1 MRLFVNC
8 PHLANR
14 PPAKTPLE
22 TNEPP
27 LKALAFDHKQFQRP
41 ADALAVALAASL
53 PWSTSATGILAILWL
68 LAFVPTIDLPT
79 LRRVS
84 ATPAGLLPLLLFAL
98 GAAGMFWA
106 DVPWAERFNGISS
119 FLKLLF
125 IPLLLCQFSR
135 SDKAHHVLVGFLA
148 SCVLLLI
155 YSWTLFFWPAL
166 PAPGHAKAL
175 GIPVKDYIAQ
185 GAMFTIC
192 IFLIARFAFDY
203 WRAGRFYLTF
213 ILTTLALIFL
223 TNVFYIATSRT
234 SLVVIIV
241 LLVVFGYK
249 QFGWKGAIG
258 LLAGF
263 LVVTAIAWPTASYLR
278 LRVSTFYHEL
288 QSYRVAGDRTSAGE
302 RVEFWTKS
310 VGFIKAAPVVGH
322 GTGTI
327 KEQFRRSAVGQTGLA
342 AEAST
347 NPHNQILAVGIQLGL
362 VGVAL
367 LFAMWIA
374 HLVLF
379 QSANLA
385 AWVGLVVVIQNVV
398 GSLFNSHLFDFTHGW
413 AYVVGV
419 GIAGGVTLLEPCR
432 GNKLE

>member
-1 MRLFVNC
+1 MRVMGVDRKRLDG
-8 PHLANR
+8 LADGLVV
-14 PPAKTPLE
+14 T
-22 TNEPP
+22 
-27 LKALAFDHKQFQRP
+27 LAI
-41 ADALAVALAASL
+41 SL
-53 PWSTSATGILAILWL
+53 PWSTSATGILAALWL
-68 LAFVPTIDLPT
+68 LAFIPACDPAS
-79 LRRVS
+79 LRRIIVS
-84 ATPAGLLPLLLFAL
+84 PAGGLPLLLVAL
-98 GAAGMFWA
+98 GAAGMLWA
-106 DVPWAERFNGISS
+106 DVAWAERLNGMSS

-135 SDKAHHVLVGFLA
+135 SDKARHVLIGFLA

-166 PAPGHAKAL
+166 PAPGIAKNV
-175 GIPVKDYIAQ
+175 GIPVKDYISQ

-203 WRAGRFYLTF
+203 WRAGRFYLAF
-213 ILTTLALIFL
+213 ALAVLALIFL

-234 SLVVIIV
+234 SLVVVVI

-249 QFGWKGAIG
+249 QFGWKGAIS
-258 LLAGF
+258 LVAGF
-263 LVVTAIAWPTASYLR
+263 LVVTAIAWPTASNLR
-278 LRVSTFYHEL
+278 LRISTFYHEL

-342 AEAST
+342 AEVST

-362 VGVAL
+362 IGIAL
-367 LFAMWIA
+367 LLAMWIA
-374 HLVLF
+374 HLMLF
-379 QSANLA
+379 QSASVA
-385 AWVGLVVVIQNVV
+385 AWVGLVIVVQNVV

-419 GIAGGVTLLEPCR
+419 GIVGGIMLLEPDR
-432 GNKLE
+432 GNKAEQPTH